1 MKKGEREMRT
11 EKRSVTV
18 AFIILQALILVFGY
32 ACGSFAAE
40 DPAKF
45 PSKPIKLIIPYAPGG
60 TSDLVGRKLAELASK
75 AIGQPIV
82 SENKAGGAG
91 VIGSTATAKA
101 EPDGY
106 TLVVTS
112 CSPNIYVPLQRSVP
126 YEQEDFTYIIQ
137 VADFSFI
144 FAVRADSKYKTF
156 KDFVEEA
163 RKNPGKL
170 KYQSQ
175 GPKSAGHVQM
185 AYIFNAEKV
194 KVNHIPGEGVS
205 EVIRQLLGGHVDAG
219 ITAGLGPQ
227 IKAGGFRGLA
237 VAGPR
242 RNELFPDV
250 PTFYELGYSH
260 GIPFGCHVGI
270 LGPKNMPPA
279 VVKKLHDA
287 FKKAV
292 EDPSYKDLLK
302 TMYEI
307 HAYRDTKA
315 YTESA
320 MKDYKKVAD
329 EMKDLGLAK

>member
-1 MKKGEREMRT
+1 MRPKKNRI
-11 EKRSVTV
+11 TV
-18 AFIILQALILVFGY
+18 SWILAQILILTFASGY
-32 ACGSFAAE
+32 ASFAAE

-45 PSKPIKLIIPYAPGG
+45 PTKPIKLIIPYAPGG
-60 TSDLVGRKLAELASK
+60 TSDLVGRKLAELAS
-75 AIGQPIV
+75 IPLGQPIV

-91 VIGSTATAKA
+91 VIGSTVTAKA

-106 TLVVTS
+106 TLLVTS

-137 VADFSFI
+137 TADFSFI
-144 FAVRADSKYKTF
+144 FAVRADSEYKSF
-156 KDFVEEA
+156 KDFVEGA

-170 KYQSQ
+170 NYQSQ

-185 AYIFNAEKV
+185 AYIFNTEKV

-227 IKAGGFRGLA
+227 IKAGAFRGLA
-237 VAGPR
+237 VAGPK
-242 RNELFPDV
+242 RNELFPDI

-270 LGPKNMPPA
+270 LGPKDMPPA
-279 VVKKLHDA
+279 VTKKLHDA

-292 EDPSYKDLLK
+292 DDPSYKELLM

-307 HAYRDTKA
+307 HAYRDTKSYGEVA
-315 YTESA
+315 VQ
-320 MKDYKKVAD
+320 DYKKVAD
-329 EMKDLGLAK
+329 AMKDLDLAK